1 MDAKAMN
8 ELKDILCAELEEY
21 AKSGSVSRGDLDDLQ
36 KLTDTIK
43 NLDKIEMLEDQGSS
57 YDGGWE
63 ATGTYS
69 DRGRSR
75 NGGSYGGS
83 YNDGSYNSGSYNGR
97 SYAGRSRHYVRG
109 HYSYGDTDMI
119 ADKIESMM
127 QDGDMSQEEKS
138 TLRRAMEIMRK

>member
-1 MDAKAMN
+1 MSAKVMN
-8 ELKDILCAELEEY
+8 EIKEILCAELEEF
-21 AKSGSVSRGDLDDLQ
+21 AKNGEISRGDLDDLH

-75 NGGSYGGS
+75 GS
-83 YNDGSYNSGSYNGR
+83 YNDGSYGNGR

-109 HYSYGDTDMI
+109 HYSYGDADMI

-127 QDGDMSQEEKS
+127 QDGDMTQEEKS
-138 TLRRAMEIMRK
+138 TLRRAMDIMRK